1 MFLGVLCGSSER
13 VVSLRGGAVLR
24 GLGLA
29 ALTLGVCVVV
39 ISDVLPSL
47 AASKASA
54 AIVEAAGSASSVQD
68 AQATAVLASRLDPL
82 SDAGLLAE
90 ATIAARRGE
99 LRQVRSLLI
108 AATRRDPTDS
118 QAWWQLAFAEFN
130 LGNTRAV
137 AVAAKR
143 AVSLDPLSTNTSQL
157 ARSLGRSVTRRTPAP
172 SASPTAQPLR

>member
-1 MFLGVLCGSSER
+1 MFLVHCLYDWDWDIPAVTLPALVFLGVLCGSSGR
-13 VVSLRGGAVLR
+13 VVVAARRRGAPR
-24 GLGLA
+24 GSGSPRS
-29 ALTLGVCVVV
+29 TLGVCVVV

-99 LRQVRSLLI
+99 LE
-108 AATRRDPTDS
+108 AGA
-118 QAWWQLAFAEFN
+118 LASDQ
-130 LGNTRAV
+130 RH
-137 AVAAKR
+137 
-143 AVSLDPLSTNTSQL
+143 P
-157 ARSLGRSVTRRTPAP
+157 P
-172 SASPTAQPLR
+172 